1 MGSQSPWHDRRVRL
15 AANLAIDKQAI
26 IEVERL
32 GLGRPTGSIIPR
44 ALEFA
49 LPLEPLPY
57 DPAQARRLLAEAGY
71 SDGFEAGDLTPI
83 PPFFTMGEAVGNYLG
98 SVGIRTKMRTMERA
112 AFLSAWREKKLKG
125 LILTGSGAFGN
136 AATRIEPYG
145 VSTGVYAYGG
155 YPDIDALFQQ
165 QAEERDRT
173 KREALLQQMQRLMQE
188 RVMHAPIAEPA
199 ALHGV
204 GPRVEEPGVGLIPL
218 FAYFGPYEEMRLKKP

>member
-1 MGSQSPWHDRRVRL
+1 
-15 AANLAIDKQAI
+15 
-26 IEVERL
+26 
-32 GLGRPTGSIIPR
+32 
-44 ALEFA
+44 
-49 LPLEPLPY
+49 
-57 DPAQARRLLAEAGY
+57 
-71 SDGFEAGDLTPI
+71 LTPI

-98 SVGIRTKMRTMERA
+98 AVGIRTKMRTMERA

-136 AATRIEPYG
+136 AATRIETYG
-145 VSTGVYAYGG
+145 VSIGAYAYGG
-155 YPDIDALFQQ
+155 HTDIDELFRQ
-165 QAEERDRT
+165 QAVERDCT
-173 KREALLQQMQRLMQE
+173 KREALLHQLQRLMQQ

>member
-1 MGSQSPWHDRRVRL
+1 
-15 AANLAIDKQAI
+15 
-26 IEVERL
+26 
-32 GLGRPTGSIIPR
+32 
-44 ALEFA
+44 
-49 LPLEPLPY
+49 LPY

-155 YPDIDALFQQ
+155 YPDIDALFRQ

-173 KREALLQQMQRLMQE
+173 KREALLQQLQRLMQQ
-188 RVMHAPIAEPA
+188 RLMHAPIAEPA